1 MGRTG
6 GSHGEPGAAP
16 EPASACMRVTACAIV
31 PALIAGGA
39 LQMREFVYEALPG
52 RVVFGLGSLDRL
64 ADEVARLGVD
74 KALVLS
80 TPQQRDQAEDVAQR
94 LGDKSAGVYDRAE
107 MHVPVEVAQAAR
119 EEAQRLGADACVAVG
134 GGSTIGLGKAIALE
148 FGLPIIAVP
157 TTYAGSEMTPIW
169 GLTEDGIKKTGR
181 DNKVLPT
188 TVVYDPNLTRTLPVH
203 IAAPSGMNA
212 IAHCVEAMYSETANP
227 IVSMM
232 AEEGVRAL
240 ARALPAVVREPDDM
254 DARTDALY
262 GAYLSGA
269 SLGAVG
275 MALHHK
281 LCHTLGG
288 SFNLPHADTHTIV
301 IPHATAYNIDAAPD
315 AKERLSRAL
324 ETDAPAGV
332 LFDLA
337 EAIGAKLALRDLGMT
352 EDDLDRAADIATENP
367 YYNPRPIT
375 REGIRALLDDAF
387 HGRRPTA

>member
-1 MGRTG
+1 
-6 GSHGEPGAAP
+6 
-16 EPASACMRVTACAIV
+16 V
-31 PALIAGGA
+31 
-39 LQMREFVYEALPG
+39 REFVYEALPG

-64 ADEVARLGVD
+64 ANEVVRLGVD
-74 KALVLS
+74 KVLVLS

-107 MHVPVEVAQAAR
+107 MHVPVEVALAAR

-181 DNKVLPT
+181 DNKVLPA

-227 IVSMM
+227 VVSMM

-240 ARALPAVVREPDDM
+240 ARALPAVVRDPDDM

-288 SFNLPHADTHTIV
+288 SFSLPHADTHTIV
-301 IPHATAYNIDAAPD
+301 IPHVTAYNIDAAPD

>member
-1 MGRTG
+1 
-6 GSHGEPGAAP
+6 
-16 EPASACMRVTACAIV
+16 
-31 PALIAGGA
+31 
-39 LQMREFVYEALPG
+39 MREFAYEALPG
-52 RVVFGLGSLDRL
+52 RVVFGVGSLDRL
-64 ADEVARLGVD
+64 ADEVERLGVA

-80 TPQQRDQAEDVAQR
+80 TPQQRQQAEDVAAR
-94 LGDKSAGVYDRAE
+94 LGARSAGVYDKAE
-107 MHVPVEVAQAAR
+107 MHVPIDVAKAAR

-188 TVVYDPNLTRTLPVH
+188 TVVYDPTLTLTLPDF
-203 IAAPSGMNA
+203 IAGPSGMNA

-227 IVSMM
+227 IISMM
-232 AEEGVRAL
+232 AEEGVRSL
-240 ARALPAVVREPDDM
+240 ARALPIVVKSPDNIE
-254 DARTDALY
+254 ARSDALY

-288 SFNLPHADTHTIV
+288 SFSLPHAETHTAV
-301 IPHATAYNIDAAPD
+301 IPHATAFNIGAAPD
-315 AKERLSRAL
+315 ARERLSRAL
-324 ETDAPAGV
+324 NTDDPAGA

-337 EAIGAKLALRDLGMT
+337 ESVGAKMALSDVGMK
-352 EDDLDRAADIATENP
+352 EEDLDRAADIATQNP
-367 YYNPRPIT
+367 YYNPRPVT

-387 HGRRPTA
+387 HGRRPRAV